1 MVTSFPVFF
10 GIDQQNETYEDEELP
25 MLAHGARQAGQVTAE
40 QQHRWL
46 LMGRA
51 LQQKANESV
60 LMPSSLLLDYLDT
73 MCDAVERVL
82 IDVLG
87 GNTQVSHAS

>member
-1 MVTSFPVFF
+1 MVTSFPVLF
-10 GIDQQNETYEDEELP
+10 GTDQFEDEKLP

-60 LMPSSLLLDYLDT
+60 LMPSSALLDYLGS
-73 MCDAVERVL
+73 MCDPVERVL
-82 IDVLG
+82 DDVFG